1 MIRSQPTL
9 LRDKLRVLVID
20 DDDLAREF
28 LCTVLRRGG
37 FAVFD
42 LPSTIGATVRITRD
56 EIQVVVLDIMMP
68 SIRGDKLATLLR
80 KNNQLAELGVVLVS
94 SCPRSELDQLELDVD
109 ADAVVGKDEART
121 KLVDAVLAASR
132 IRKTRTPPP
141 A

>member
-1 MIRSQPTL
+1 MNRSQPTL
-9 LRDKLRVLVID
+9 QRDKLRVLVID

-28 LCTVLRRGG
+28 LCTVLRRSG

-80 KNNQLAELGVVLVS
+80 KNSQLAELGVVLVS
-94 SCPRSELDQLELDVD
+94 SCPRSELEQLELDVD

-121 KLVDAVLAASR
+121 KLADAVLAASR

-141 A
+141 P

>member
-1 MIRSQPTL
+1 MIRSNPVL

-20 DDDLAREF
+20 DDDLSREF

-80 KNNQLAELGVVLVS
+80 KNNHLTELGVVLVS
-94 SCPRSELDQLELDVD
+94 SCPRSELDLLALDVD
-109 ADAVVGKDEART
+109 PEAVVGKDEART
-121 KLVDAVLAASR
+121 KLVDAVLAAAR
-132 IRKTRTPPP
+132 VRKTRTPPS

>member
-1 MIRSQPTL
+1 MIRSNPVL

-80 KNNQLAELGVVLVS
+80 KNSHLSELGVVLVS
-94 SCPRSELDQLELDVD
+94 SCPRSELDSLALDVD
-109 ADAVVGKDEART
+109 PEAVVGKDEART
-121 KLVDAVLAASR
+121 KLVDAVLAAAR
-132 IRKTRTPPP
+132 VRKTRTPPS